1 MSQVNNGGGLLP
13 TSTSPVAAAAASAS
27 FPVFSSPSY
36 ISAQVAGKHTEGLFE
51 FIIIFFLNN
60 L

>member
-36 ISAQVAGKHTEGLFE
+36 ISSQVAGKHTEGLFK
-51 FIIIFFLNN
+51 
-60 L
+60 

>member
-13 TSTSPVAAAAASAS
+13 TSTSPVAAASAS

-36 ISAQVAGKHTEGLFE
+36 ISSQVAGKHTEGLFE
-51 FIIIFFLNN
+51 
-60 L
+60 